1 MYKRRQILFTSLF
14 FLLVIFTSCSI
25 KSLKNTSK
33 VEKKI
38 VLRLEPG
45 EENPRNSEGDF
56 IQLKDNRILFI
67 YTKFT
72 GGSGDHAT
80 AHLVSRFSND
90 NGETWS
96 TEDVDEVSNEGAMN
110 VMSVSLLRLKDDRI
124 ALFYLRKNSGTDCI
138 PYMRVSAD
146 EAKTW
151 GAPVKCI
158 DEPGY
163 YVMNNSRVVR
173 LKSGRIILPVA
184 QHNTPEN
191 KRFDNGKIS
200 CYYSD
205 DEGKTWNSGNL
216 VPNPDDVK
224 LQEPGIVEL
233 KNNRV
238 MLFCRTDKGVQYMSF
253 SDDGCKSW
261 MPIEPG
267 IIKSPL
273 SPASIKRIPKTGD
286 LLLVWNNNGVDEKG
300 RGNRTPFNVAISKD
314 EGKTWIKT
322 KTLEDNPDGW
332 YCYTAID
339 FVGDDV
345 LLGHCAGNRKTNNG
359 LETTQIT
366 KFDLSW
372 IYNQ

>member
-1 MYKRRQILFTSLF
+1 MHKRRQIVFTSLF

-25 KSLKNTSK
+25 KSLKSTSK

-45 EENPRNSEGDF
+45 EGNPRNSEGDF

-90 NGETWS
+90 NGESWS
-96 TEDVDEVSNEGAMN
+96 SEDAEEVSNEGAMN

-138 PYMRVSAD
+138 PYMRVSDD

-158 DEPGY
+158 DAPGY

-184 QHNTPEN
+184 LHNTTEN

-205 DEGKTWNSGNL
+205 DEGKTWNPGNL

-261 MPIEPG
+261 TPIEPG

>member
-1 MYKRRQILFTSLF
+1 MHKRRQIVFTSLF

-25 KSLKNTSK
+25 KSLKSTSK
-33 VEKKI
+33 IEKKI

-45 EENPRNSEGDF
+45 EGNPRNSEGDF

-90 NGETWS
+90 NGESWS
-96 TEDVDEVSNEGAMN
+96 SEDAEEVSNEGAMN

-138 PYMRVSAD
+138 PYMRVSDD

-158 DEPGY
+158 DAPGY

-184 QHNTPEN
+184 LHNTTEN

-205 DEGKTWNSGNL
+205 DEGKTWNPGNL

-261 MPIEPG
+261 TPIEPG